1 MGDFAIIAEGIT
13 DQVVLKNVL
22 LGCVADQDEEP
33 LINFEQPRLDE
44 SARNGEH
51 APGGWTLVFRYFKDG
66 LYKAALQTNAYLVVH
81 IDTDVSDDYGV
92 PKGAV
97 GDEQALIDRVIA
109 RFQELIDPA
118 IWQAHRDRF
127 IFAIAVHEIE
137 CWLLPHLF
145 ADQPAQKAKKTK
157 TTGCFTAAHDQL
169 LALKRPGLADKEHG
183 KNPSSYNSA
192 SAAYRKRKV
201 LLAHHADNVS
211 LRVFVDEVTR
221 RNIVVPDQPSNA
233 ATPKS
238 QE

>member
-22 LGCVADQDEEP
+22 LGCLADQDEEP

-44 SARNGEH
+44 SARGGEH
-51 APGGWTLVFRYFKDG
+51 APGGWTLVLRYFKDG

-97 GDEQALIDRVIA
+97 GDEQTLIDRVVA
-109 RFQELIDPA
+109 RFKELIDPA

-137 CWLLPHLF
+137 CWLLPPLYV
-145 ADQPAQKAKKTK
+145 DQKAKQAKI
-157 TTGCFTAAHDQL
+157 TGCFAAADSQL
-169 LALKRPGLADKEHG
+169 AALKRPGLRNKEG
-183 KNPSSYNSA
+183 RKDPGGYNLA
-192 SAAYRKRKV
+192 SAPYRKRKF
-201 LLAHHADNVS
+201 LLAHHADNIS
-211 LRVFVDEVTR
+211 LKVFVDEVAR
-221 RNIVVPDQPSNA
+221 RSIIVPVQSSSAA
-233 ATPKS
+233 ATGSP
-238 QE
+238 E

>member
-22 LGCVADQDEEP
+22 LGCLADQDEEP

-44 SARNGEH
+44 SARHGEH

-81 IDTDVSDDYGV
+81 IDTDVSDDYGI

-109 RFQELIDPA
+109 RFQELIDPE

-137 CWLLPHLF
+137 CWLLPLLYV
-145 ADQPAQKAKKTK
+145 DQKAKQAKI
-157 TTGCFTAAHDQL
+157 TGCFAAADGQL
-169 LALKRPGLADKEHG
+169 AALKRPGLRDKDSRKDPRAYDLG
-183 KNPSSYNSA
+183 
-192 SAAYRKRKV
+192 SAAYRKRKI
-201 LLAHHADNVS
+201 LLAYHTDNIS
-211 LRVFVDEVTR
+211 LRVFVDEVAR
-221 RNIVVPDQPSNA
+221 RNIVVPVQSSA
-233 ATPKS
+233 AAPKS
-238 QE
+238 